1 MCIYAGMYAYFT
13 VIIKEKEATSL
24 RWSKG
29 EWKGLEEEKVREE
42 MM

>member
-1 MCIYAGMYAYFT
+1 MCIYADMYAQLT
-13 VIIKEKEATSL
+13 IIIKEKEATSL

-29 EWKGLEEEKVREE
+29 EWKGLQGEKVREE